1 MAGGWQINLNDAF
14 CHGHTIENNL
24 LFNWVRETQDHGPIN
39 TWNRAAYMHVGKD
52 GEPTNV
58 PEWTHISHVR
68 GTSRSAI
75 LSYGDCLSD
84 LRSFEHWSMTDVAL
98 KRVSHLH
105 FRT

>member
-68 GTSRSAI
+68 GTMMIPRLIVNAVRSICGSRMADHVHSW
-75 LSYGDCLSD
+75 LC
-84 LRSFEHWSMTDVAL
+84 
-98 KRVSHLH
+98 
-105 FRT
+105 

>member
-1 MAGGWQINLNDAF
+1 MPGCARSFPRPRCSFFFDSALWWGWQINLNDAF

-68 GTSRSAI
+68 GTS
-75 LSYGDCLSD
+75 
-84 LRSFEHWSMTDVAL
+84 
-98 KRVSHLH
+98 
-105 FRT
+105 